1 VTTLREALQAEGIL
15 EQELQYYATDDQLT
29 EAKERIAAQQ
39 KEIERLRDIELSQR
53 TTINE
58 LDNDLQRERNT
69 ASAAWATADQLKDE
83 LESYRGHSAD
93 PMPEPDVKLPPLA
106 AWWATPEERANLIKD
121 RDWWREAAQKNV
133 LIIEQLR
140 GEIANLRKANNSF
153 ADAFTLRPALI
164 QATVLVLAYEAGH
177 LWDETAKDFIVEHS
191 GADWLAEAQT
201 QFERNL
207 GADDEPQGMQMDD
220 DPEFNPSTEERGG
233 GTAAQATAAAAGRTA
248 GRCRDDQ
255 GRHSRSAV
263 HSAGSQQADGEG
275 QRTNAARRAGHDP
288 ADRQGNECRGVRTA
302 GQAGAERQAHRRC
315 AGGGGVPVLPPL
327 QERVQS
333 LEDGKG
339 TARRFAAVGQRID
352 AVMDAHNGAIDRIKK
367 LETSV
372 AELSLSPVYGPLPS
386 GMSGQPAR

>member
-1 VTTLREALQAEGIL
+1 VTTLREALQAEGML
-15 EQELQYYATDDQLT
+15 DRELQYYATDDQLT

-39 KEIERLRDIELSQR
+39 KEIERLRDIELSRR
-53 TTINE
+53 TTIKE
-58 LDNDLQRERNT
+58 LDEELQRERNT

-83 LESYRGHSAD
+83 
-93 PMPEPDVKLPPLA
+93 
-106 AWWATPEERANLIKD
+106 
-121 RDWWREAAQKNV
+121 
-133 LIIEQLR
+133 
-140 GEIANLRKANNSF
+140 IANLRKANSTF
-153 ADAFTLRPALI
+153 AGMGISPIALRPALI

-220 DPEFNPSTEERGG
+220 DPKFNPFTEERKEV
-233 GTAAQATAAAAGRTA
+233 AQLTRKP
-248 GRCRDDQ
+248 RL
-255 GRHSRSAV
+255 
-263 HSAGSQQADGEG
+263 QQL
-275 QRTNAARRAGHDP
+275 
-288 ADRQGNECRGVRTA
+288 
-302 GQAGAERQAHRRC
+302 AERLVVVEMTKADTRAVQQLSHGLAALMDKMLKLESR
-315 AGGGGVPVLPPL
+315 VPDDMA
-327 QERVQS
+327 QRVQS

>member
-1 VTTLREALQAEGIL
+1 
-15 EQELQYYATDDQLT
+15 
-29 EAKERIAAQQ
+29 
-39 KEIERLRDIELSQR
+39 
-53 TTINE
+53 
-58 LDNDLQRERNT
+58 
-69 ASAAWATADQLKDE
+69 
-83 LESYRGHSAD
+83 
-93 PMPEPDVKLPPLA
+93 MPEPDVKLPPLA

-140 GEIANLRKANNSF
+140 GEIANLRKANSTF
-153 ADAFTLRPALI
+153 AGMGTSAIALRPALI

-207 GADDEPQGMQMDD
+207 GADDEMPHRKVLHGQCPVCQHYGSDCTGTD
-220 DPEFNPSTEERGG
+220 EEEPTPEE
-233 GTAAQATAAAAGRTA
+233 
-248 GRCRDDQ
+248 
-255 GRHSRSAV
+255 
-263 HSAGSQQADGEG
+263 
-275 QRTNAARRAGHDP
+275 QRTVAQLTRKPRL
-288 ADRQGNECRGVRTA
+288 Q
-302 GQAGAERQAHRRC
+302 QLAERLVVVEMTKADTRAVQQLSHGLAALMDKMLKLESR
-315 AGGGGVPVLPPL
+315 VPDDMA
-327 QERVQS
+327 QRVQS

-352 AVMDAHNGAIDRIKK
+352 AVMDAHNGAVDRIKK

-386 GMSGQPAR
+386 GASGQPCAR